1 MDIQETL
8 KALGKAISISAAIKA
23 AIEGAEELLAQLP
36 AGDKGAAQFLWR
48 DLENALAANLK
59 VRNIL
64 HHQLDRLDNQ
74 EAEKLAGE
82 HTHDDY
88 GITKYHHDCPACTE
102 SSKDVEWA
110 KHAYTTAH
118 QIRNIEDVE
127 DE

>member
-8 KALGKAISISAAIKA
+8 KALGKAISISAAIAA

-74 EAEKLAGE
+74 EAEKLTGE
-82 HTHDDY
+82 HT
-88 GITKYHHDCPACTE
+88 
-102 SSKDVEWA
+102 DVEWA
-110 KHAYTTAH
+110 KHAYTRGA
-118 QIRNIEDVE
+118 RGFWNRGA
-127 DE
+127 